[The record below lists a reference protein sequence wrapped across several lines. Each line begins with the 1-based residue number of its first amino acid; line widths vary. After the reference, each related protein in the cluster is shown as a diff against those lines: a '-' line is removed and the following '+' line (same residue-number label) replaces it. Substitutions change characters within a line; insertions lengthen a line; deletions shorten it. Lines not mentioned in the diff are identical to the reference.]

1 MELGSNCPT
10 IVFDDCDFEAA
21 VKSCV
26 SGAFWACGQ
35 NCIGVQRLYV
45 QNRIYERFKKR
56 FVKLTR
62 SYKVG
67 PKLDEDCDM
76 GPLINENEA
85 CRVMDWISEAVS
97 HGAKLL
103 CGGKREGAVV
113 TPAVLEGVKR
123 RSRIAWD
130 EVFGPAVCLYSFRTE
145 EEAVVKANDVDYGL
159 MAGVFTRDVNR
170 ALRVA
175 EALDC
180 GGVVINDSSDYRLD
194 AMPFGGVKL
203 SGLGRE
209 GVRFALQ
216 EMTEPKVVC
225 FNR

>member
-1 MELGSNCPT
+1 
-10 IVFDDCDFEAA
+10 
-21 VKSCV
+21 
-26 SGAFWACGQ
+26 
-35 NCIGVQRLYV
+35 
-45 QNRIYERFKKR
+45 
-56 FVKLTR
+56 
-62 SYKVG
+62 
-67 PKLDEDCDM
+67 M
-76 GPLINENEA
+76 GPLITEGEARRVEEWINEA
-85 CRVMDWISEAVS
+85 VE

-103 CGGKREGAVV
+103 CGGRRKGSVV
-113 TPAVLEGVKR
+113 TPAVLEGVRPK
-123 RSRIAWD
+123 SRIAWD
-130 EVFGPAVCLYSFRTE
+130 EIFGPAVCLYPFRRE
-145 EEAVVKANDVDYGL
+145 EEAVARANDVNYGL
-159 MAGVFTRDVNR
+159 MAGVFTNDVNR

-175 EALDC
+175 ESLDC